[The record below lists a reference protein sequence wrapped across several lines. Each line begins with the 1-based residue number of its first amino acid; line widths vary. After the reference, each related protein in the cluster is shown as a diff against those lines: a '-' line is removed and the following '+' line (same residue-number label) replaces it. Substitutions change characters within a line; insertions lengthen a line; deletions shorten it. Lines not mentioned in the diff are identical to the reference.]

1 MSTVQLFYDSFM
13 VGSLPEEDGAVMT
26 KDIQFTGTDNTTI
39 TVKQNTS
46 TIYKTTPR
54 KMFEATPDNSV
65 LFIFKFPPETKS
77 NSDDTV
83 FTTPSKTVYSFSTK
97 DGVSTDEN
105 SFTKIVTKGTIR
117 ITPPPTNMVE
127 DIVTQAQLPLGD
139 DTPTPAM
146 NDSPFYNV
154 TMIVYFVLCDLFV
167 MVIFWLVFIVILCWL
182 MVPAEY
188 LYPTDILK
196 YPYVYYDP
204 RDVNGAYYEYTKKDA
219 KSICTH
225 MVDSAKKE
233 RFKEQE
239 LFFGDLNKFTEDEP
253 DKASILN
260 IIYKGF
266 LDGSSKST
274 NQISQSI
281 IDTCKIKPNDV
292 SPFDYVL
299 YVVQFVTFQSYL
311 YCTST
316 LRIVHSVLSYLREKL
331 EGPSSYNIPYVS
343 IAAGNFFFAGVL
355 LSIFFGTGE
364 VNNQVIKLFK
374 IEFSKGTDT
383 GTLALNQLI
392 HFLVYLLTCFM
403 LIFTH
408 LFTPLLTVCM
418 AITLYT
424 LLKMTVMP
432 YNAITCISS
441 FFMLISALLTF
452 PTIGFVLSG
461 QMTFQ
466 EAISSSREGD
476 ATMAAILTF
485 FSAFSLGIP
494 LLMAGGYS
502 AITAGNIVI
511 SLFDLIKIPMVGGI
525 IQKTIPTLIILAFI
539 LLMLRVNQVLGQTLA
554 LITMMIVFLMGAG
567 ILMNT
572 GGKTESPKID
582 A

>member
-46 TIYKTTPR
+46 TVFKKTPR
-54 KMFEATPDNSV
+54 VMFEATPDNSV
-65 LFIFKFPPETKS
+65 LFIFQFPPETKS

-105 SFTKIVTKGTIR
+105 SFKKIVTQGTIR
-117 ITPPPTNMVE
+117 ITPPSTNTVE

-167 MVIFWLVFIVILCWL
+167 IAIFWLVFIVILCWL

-188 LYPTDILK
+188 LYPTDIFK
-196 YPYVYYDP
+196 YPYVYY
-204 RDVNGAYYEYTKKDA
+204 VNKRFDYYDYTTKD
-219 KSICTH
+219 
-225 MVDSAKKE
+225 KE
-233 RFKEQE
+233 ELCKVMDTTSKEKAFEKQAEFFKE
-239 LFFGDLNKFTEDEP
+239 LDEFKA
-253 DKASILN
+253 DKTNNDIVSILN
-260 IIYKGF
+260 IIYKDF
-266 LDGSSKST
+266 LKKEPTSVNS
-274 NQISQSI
+274 ISRSI
-281 IDTCKIKPNDV
+281 NDTCEIGKKAGPGEYL
-292 SPFDYVL
+292 FYL
-299 YVVQFVTFQSYL
+299 VQLMALQCNL

-316 LRIVHSVLSYLREKL
+316 LRIVHSALSYLREKL
-331 EGPSSYNIPYVS
+331 EGPASFNIEFLNV
-343 IAAGNFFFAGVL
+343 ALGNFFFAGILFSVF
-355 LSIFFGTGE
+355 IGTSE
-364 VNNQVIKLFK
+364 ANNQVIKLFK

-392 HFLVYLLTCFM
+392 TFLVYLLTCVM
-403 LIFTH
+403 LIFGH

-418 AITLYT
+418 GIVIYT
-424 LLKMTVMP
+424 LL
-432 YNAITCISS
+432 NAFLSGYSMVIRASA

-476 ATMAAILTF
+476 ATMAALLTF
-485 FSAFSLGIP
+485 FSAFSLGVP
-494 LLMAGGYS
+494 LIIAGGYS
-502 AITAGNIVI
+502 AILAGSMVL
-511 SLFDLIKIPMVGGI
+511 SLFDLIKIPMVGRI
-525 IQKTIPTLIILAFI
+525 IQKTIPTLIILAFV
-539 LLMLRVNQVLGQTLA
+539 LLMLRVNQVLGQTMA

-582 A
+582 P

>member
-1 MSTVQLFYDSFM
+1 
-13 VGSLPEEDGAVMT
+13 
-26 KDIQFTGTDNTTI
+26 
-39 TVKQNTS
+39 
-46 TIYKTTPR
+46 
-54 KMFEATPDNSV
+54 MFEATPDNSV

-117 ITPPPTNMVE
+117 ITPPPTNTVE

-139 DTPTPAM
+139 DTPAM

-167 MVIFWLVFIVILCWL
+167 IAIFWLVFIVILCWL

-196 YPYVYYDP
+196 YPYVYYI
-204 RDVNGAYYEYTKKDA
+204 NENFAYYDYTNKDKEELCKIMENTPKTEAFKKQGAFFEELIDFE
-219 KSICTH
+219 
-225 MVDSAKKE
+225 KKNE
-233 RFKEQE
+233 
-239 LFFGDLNKFTEDEP
+239 NKAAIMD
-253 DKASILN
+253 
-260 IIYKGF
+260 IIYKEF
-266 LDGSSKST
+266 LKKEPTSVNK
-274 NQISQSI
+274 ISRSI
-281 IDTCKIKPNDV
+281 NDTCSLGKKNGPVDEFFYLIQ
-292 SPFDYVL
+292 L
-299 YVVQFVTFQSYL
+299 IAFQSNL

-316 LRIVHSVLSYLREKL
+316 LRIVHSALYYLCEKL
-331 EGPSSYNIPYVS
+331 EGPANFNIPFVS
-343 IAAGNFFFAGVL
+343 IAAGNFVFAGVL
-355 LSIFFGTGE
+355 LSIFFGTSE

-403 LIFTH
+403 LIFGH

-418 AITLYT
+418 GIVIYT
-424 LLKMTVMP
+424 LL
-432 YNAITCISS
+432 NAFLSGYSIVIKVSA

-461 QMTFQ
+461 QLTFQ

-476 ATMAAILTF
+476 ATMAALLTF

-494 LLMAGGYS
+494 LIIAGGYS
-502 AITAGNIVI
+502 AILAGTMVI
-511 SLFDLIKIPMVGGI
+511 SLFDLIKLPMVGGI

-539 LLMLRVNQVLGQTLA
+539 LLMLRVNQVLGETMT
-554 LITMMIVFLMGAG
+554 LITFAIVCLMGAG

-572 GGKTESPKID
+572 GGKKESPKID
-582 A
+582 P